1 MKKNEPINQE
11 QHKVSQVYLKQFG
24 YKIGKEFW
32 LSVYKMGNKKTENVL
47 IKDFTTE
54 TNIFDLP
61 IDDFEIKRY
70 FENLSGEIEN
80 FYRTVIS
87 NLNHQKK
94 LTPKD
99 KDVLNHF
106 VANLLCRTNPFR
118 RNINELLKDDETR
131 EIFIN
136 EITMFSND
144 TKENKLVLDHF
155 GEDFQ
160 LNIVLGTIMNHL
172 VYVFRNFKKVV
183 IKDCD
188 GKGWITTD
196 SPVHIDKQ
204 GIYNWIIPLESE
216 LYLPLSKD
224 FCLFM
229 YHPDSEKKDNPLREL
244 RIDKVNKISFELF
257 EKISLKIGRD
267 FDEYLIFCNHYEPT
281 EMIIND
287 LKVKG

>member
-1 MKKNEPINQE
+1 MKKQEPIYQK

-24 YKIGKEFW
+24 YKIDEEYW
-32 LSVYKMGNKKTENVL
+32 LSVYKMGNEKTENVL
-47 IKDFTTE
+47 IKNFTTE

-61 IDDFEIKRY
+61 IDDFEIKRH
-70 FENLSGEIEN
+70 FENLSGEVES

-87 NLNHQKK
+87 NLHNQKR
-94 LTPKD
+94 LTPKN

-118 RNINELLKDDETR
+118 KYINDLLNDDETR
-131 EIFIN
+131 NKLIN

-144 TKENKLVLDHF
+144 TEENKLVLDHF
-155 GEDFQ
+155 GKDFQ
-160 LNIVLGTIMNHL
+160 LNLALGTLMNHL
-172 VYVFRNFKKVV
+172 VSVFRNFKKVI

-196 SPVHIDKQ
+196 SPVYLDYQ
-204 GIYNWIIPLESE
+204 GIYNWIIPLETE
-216 LYLPLSKD
+216 IYFPLSKD

-229 YHPDSEKKDNPLREL
+229 YHPESEKKDNPLREL
-244 RIDKVNKISFELF
+244 WIDKVNKIPFELF
-257 EKISLKIGRD
+257 EKISMKIGRD

-281 EMIIND
+281 EMRIQ
-287 LKVKG
+287 